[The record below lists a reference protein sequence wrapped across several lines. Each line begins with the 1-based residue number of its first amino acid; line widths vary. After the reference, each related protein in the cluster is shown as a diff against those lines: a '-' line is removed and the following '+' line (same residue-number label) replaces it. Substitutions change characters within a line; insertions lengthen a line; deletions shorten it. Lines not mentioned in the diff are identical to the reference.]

1 MDVLMDHSDENLKV
15 VEAVYTKVIENER
28 NIFETFEK
36 KLTTGVVRCEICE
49 KEIDYTS
56 EEQNLKP
63 FVALCNNK
71 DCGCVNHL
79 KCLHRY
85 FLDCLLYTSRCV

>member
-1 MDVLMDHSDENLKV
+1 MATWVPNALRQLNPKSIADL
-15 VEAVYTKVIENER
+15 A
-28 NIFETFEK
+28 TFEK
-36 KLTTGVVRCEICE
+36 KLTTGVVKIVKFMFK

-71 DCGCVNHL
+71 DCGSVNHL
-79 KCLHRY
+79 EISFYNMLAYH
-85 FLDCLLYTSRCV
+85 SR